1 LRFKEINYLKYNYYH
16 SEMATNMMA
25 SMKNTVAAN
34 LLIEDHLTKAMAKGG
49 TLKFNDPK
57 KSKLVPRQKHS
68 CFGDFPGDHMKP

>member
-1 LRFKEINYLKYNYYH
+1 
-16 SEMATNMMA
+16 MATNMMA